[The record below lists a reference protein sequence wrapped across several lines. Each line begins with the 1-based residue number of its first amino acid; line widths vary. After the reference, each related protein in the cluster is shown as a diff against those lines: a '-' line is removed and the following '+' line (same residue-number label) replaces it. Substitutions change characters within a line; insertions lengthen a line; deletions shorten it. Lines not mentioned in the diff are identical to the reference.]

1 MRGGEKVGELFGTD
15 GVRGEA
21 NDYLTPELAFK
32 IGKAG
37 AYFLTQNGS
46 ESKVLIGKDT
56 RVSGDMLEA
65 ALIAGITALG
75 IDVLKVG
82 VVPTPVVAYLS
93 KNEAVSAG
101 IMISASHNPVQ
112 DNGIKFFNADGF
124 KLTDQE
130 EAKIEEII
138 FNSLDKLPTVAGD
151 EVGRV
156 EYRHDSLSAYA
167 DYIKET
173 IDNSLAGLKVVIDS
187 ANGASY
193 KLSPQVF
200 SDLGAEV
207 ITLNDQPNG
216 YNINQDSGSTHPQ
229 DLQQA
234 VREHK
239 ADLGIAHDGDG
250 DRVIAVD
257 EKGEL
262 LDGDYILAIC
272 ARELIKEVELE
283 QNTIVATKYSNLGLQ
298 NSLQEVNGKVAI
310 TKNGDRYVLA
320 EMLEKGYV
328 LGGEKSGHIIFLEYN
343 TTGDGLLTALQL
355 ADVMQKRGEKLS
367 KLKQVMAELPQVL
380 VNVEVD
386 DKSWQENKAINDA
399 IAKVEAE
406 LEGEGRIFVRASG
419 TEPVI
424 RVMLEGRDEAKLK
437 EMANDVAEVVK
448 NQLIVDSV

>member
-1 MRGGEKVGELFGTD
+1 MGELFGTD

-21 NDYLTPELAFK
+21 NQYLTPELAFK
-32 IGKAG
+32 LGKAG
-37 AYFLTQNGS
+37 AYFLTQN
-46 ESKVLIGKDT
+46 EKEAKILIGKDT
-56 RVSGDMLEA
+56 RVSGDMLES

-75 IDVLKVG
+75 IDVVKVG

-93 KNEAVSAG
+93 KTEAVSAG

-112 DNGIKFFNADGF
+112 DNGIKFFNANGF
-124 KLTDQE
+124 KLSDDE
-130 EAKIEEII
+130 EEEIEDII
-138 FNSLDKLPTVAGD
+138 FNSLAELPTVAGD

-167 DYIKET
+167 DYIKKT
-173 IDNSLAGLKVVIDS
+173 IDNNLAGLKIVIDA
-187 ANGASY
+187 ANGATY
-193 KLSPQVF
+193 ELSPQVF
-200 SDLGAEV
+200 SDLGAEL
-207 ITLNDQPNG
+207 ITLNNQPNG
-216 YNINQDSGSTHPQ
+216 YNINQNCGSTHPQ

-234 VREHK
+234 VIKHN

-257 EKGEL
+257 ETGEL
-262 LDGDYILAIC
+262 IDGDYILAIC
-272 ARELIKEVELE
+272 GRELIKEGELE

-298 NSLQEVNGKVAI
+298 NSLQEVDGKVAI

-328 LGGEKSGHIIFLEYN
+328 LGGEKSGHIIFLEHN

-355 ADVMQKRGEKLS
+355 ADVMKKRGEKLS
-367 KLKQVMAELPQVL
+367 ELKQVMTELPQVL
-380 VNVEVD
+380 VNVRVD
-386 DKSWQENKAINDA
+386 DKDWQENEAINDA

-406 LEGEGRIFVRASG
+406 LKGEGRIFVRASG

-424 RVMLEGRDEAKLK
+424 RVMLEGRDEVELK
-437 EMANDVAEVVK
+437 EMANDVAEVIK
-448 NQLIVDSV
+448 EQLIVDS